1 MPKKSRQKFQY
12 LENEKSFWDELKSIF
27 LQFWRAIIIID
38 ANIKFFFGRWESDFN
53 GELLLLYLELVII
66 QMSAV
71 CLYRLA
77 IMPFHAEY

>member
-12 LENEKSFWDELKSIF
+12 LEDEKSFWDELKSIF

-66 QMSAV
+66 QMSTV